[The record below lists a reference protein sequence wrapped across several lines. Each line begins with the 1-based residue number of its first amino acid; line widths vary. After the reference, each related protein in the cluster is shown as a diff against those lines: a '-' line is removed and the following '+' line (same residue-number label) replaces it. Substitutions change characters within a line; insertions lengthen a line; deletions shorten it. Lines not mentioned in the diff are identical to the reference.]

1 MAYTT
6 IDDPTIYF
14 NTVLYTGN
22 GSSGNAITGVGFSPN
37 WVWIKNRG
45 TTGNHQTFD
54 TIRGVTNT
62 LQPDRNI
69 AETAVAS
76 MLTAFDS
83 DGFTVGD
90 HSGVN
95 DNTNTYVSW
104 NWKASGSTASNTDG
118 SITSTVS
125 ASTDSGFSIVSWT
138 GTGSGATIG
147 HGLGVQPQIVF
158 VKNRSDIASWSV
170 YTVDGGGGKGLFLNE
185 NNGYDS
191 DSTYFN
197 NGTAS
202 TTTFPVGT
210 ANISN
215 GSSDNMIAYCFGNV
229 KGYSKIGAYVGNGST
244 NGVYVHCGFKP
255 AWILTKCTSTSRNW
269 QIRDNKVN
277 PFNVTESFLEANGS
291 VGEQTDPGFSSIDIL
306 SNGFKHRGVGGDTN
320 VSGANYIFMAFAESP
335 FVTSTGIPT
344 TAR

>member
-6 IDDPTIYF
+6 VDNPELYF
-14 NTVLYTGN
+14 QAKLYTGN
-22 GSSGNAITGVGFSPN
+22 ETARSITLDGSENMQPDLVWLKIRTQSFAHRVFDSVRGANKRIHPNTNEAEDLPTNALTSFDSNGFSL
-37 WVWIKNRG
+37 
-45 TTGNHQTFD
+45 GNNNGENQNGDTF
-54 TIRGVTNT
+54 
-62 LQPDRNI
+62 
-69 AETAVAS
+69 
-76 MLTAFDS
+76 
-83 DGFTVGD
+83 
-90 HSGVN
+90 
-95 DNTNTYVSW
+95 VSW

-125 ASTDSGFSIVSWT
+125 ANTTAGFSIVSWT

-210 ANISN
+210 ANIAN

-244 NGVYVHCGFKP
+244 DGIFIYTGFKP

-320 VSGANYIFMAFAESP
+320 GGRCGNDHGTRTRDGG
-335 FVTSTGIPT
+335 TSK
-344 TAR
+344 